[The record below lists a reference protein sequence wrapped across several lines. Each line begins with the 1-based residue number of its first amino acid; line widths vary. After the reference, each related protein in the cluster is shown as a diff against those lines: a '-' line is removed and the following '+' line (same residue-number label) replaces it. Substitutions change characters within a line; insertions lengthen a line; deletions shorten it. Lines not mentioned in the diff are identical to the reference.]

1 MSDKYILDKNGNP
14 VVEPDLMKWATQ
26 RISEMKI
33 ETKIEFEVIN
43 YEEPLSK
50 SIKKVISLNLSNL
63 ECEVKRL
70 ETDLK
75 DLPGKRLYI
84 SQLVHKANIEL
95 ERKAEIKVSF
105 IESLPLVS
113 TQGVQ
118 EGIDEMLTP
127 DENYFKS
134 LIK

>member
-1 MSDKYILDKNGNP
+1 
-14 VVEPDLMKWATQ
+14 
-26 RISEMKI
+26 MKI

-50 SIKKVISLNLSNL
+50 SIKNVISLNLSNL

-105 IESLPLVS
+105 IESFPIVA
-113 TQGVQ
+113 TTAGQ
-118 EGIDEMLTP
+118 EGIDELFTP
-127 DENYFKS
+127 DENSFQS

>member
-1 MSDKYILDKNGNP
+1 
-14 VVEPDLMKWATQ
+14 
-26 RISEMKI
+26 MKI

-43 YEEPLSK
+43 YEKPLSK
-50 SIKKVISLNLSNL
+50 GIKKAISLNLLNL

-75 DLPGKRLYI
+75 DLPNKRLYI
-84 SQLVHKANIEL
+84 CKLVHKANIEL
-95 ERKAEIKVSF
+95 ESKAEIKVSF

-118 EGIDEMLTP
+118 EGIDDLFTP
-127 DENYFKS
+127 DENSFQS